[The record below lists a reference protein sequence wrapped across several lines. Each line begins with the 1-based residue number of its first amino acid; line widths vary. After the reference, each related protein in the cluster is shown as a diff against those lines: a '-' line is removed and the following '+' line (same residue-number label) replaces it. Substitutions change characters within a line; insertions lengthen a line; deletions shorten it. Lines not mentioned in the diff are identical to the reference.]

1 MCFPNLEQFMN
12 ALWKLIVF
20 GHCDVHEIFFYVKA
34 VIWVT
39 IFLPNASLN
48 SYGTFYYLQIYQQN
62 NFMNSELWSVKNRKG
77 DKVL

>member
-1 MCFPNLEQFMN
+1 
-12 ALWKLIVF
+12 
-20 GHCDVHEIFFYVKA
+20 VKA